1 MEASSPMWLEILKLA
16 VSVATALA
24 VVVVG
29 YYLTSATKRVEAMQW
44 ASQTVIERRLEIFSV
59 VAPKLNRL
67 LCFAL
72 FIGTW
77 KDLTP
82 HDVIRLKREAD
93 ETMHVNRFLFSD
105 ELFATYVGFMD
116 TLFAHFSRTDCD
128 APIRADIANR
138 LGDRRKLP
146 WWNPQL
152 TSCFADPPHPTAA
165 DLRSSYDALGEAF
178 RRDLYVTRREL
189 HVDSQA
195 ASPRRHP

>member
-1 MEASSPMWLEILKLA
+1 MEGGSSLLWLEILKLA
-16 VSVATALA
+16 VSVVTALA

-29 YYLTSATKRVEAMQW
+29 YYVTRATKRVEAVQW
-44 ASQTVIERRLEIFSV
+44 ASQKVIERRLEIFSM

-82 HDVIRLKREAD
+82 RDVIRLKRETD
-93 ETMHVNRFLFSD
+93 ETMHVNRFLFSG
-105 ELFATYVGFMD
+105 ELFDAYLLFTD
-116 TLFAHFSRTDCD
+116 TLFAHFSSTDRD

-138 LGDRRKLP
+138 LGDRRRLP
-146 WWNPQL
+146 WWTPEL
-152 TSCFADPPHPTAA
+152 EGCFAAPPNPSDAEV
-165 DLRSSYDALGEAF
+165 SSAYHMLGEAF

-189 HVDSQA
+189 QLDG
-195 ASPRRHP
+195 R

>member
-16 VSVATALA
+16 VSVVTALA

-29 YYLTSATKRVEAMQW
+29 YYLTRATKRVEAMQW
-44 ASQTVIERRLEIFSV
+44 ASQTVIERRLEIFST

-67 LCFAL
+67 LCFTL

-82 HDVIRLKREAD
+82 HDVIRLKREVD

-105 ELFATYVGFMD
+105 ELFAAYVAFMD
-116 TLFAHFSRTDCD
+116 TLFAHFSRTDFD
-128 APIRADIANR
+128 APIRADITGL

-146 WWNPQL
+146 WWNPEL
-152 TSCFADPPHPTAA
+152 ATCFADPPHPTAPEI
-165 DLRSSYDALGEAF
+165 RSSYDALGEAF
-178 RRDLYVTRREL
+178 RRDLYVTRKEL
-189 HVDSQA
+189 QLTGDG
-195 ASPRRHP
+195 RRS